1 MIVRS
6 ARILLANLV
15 RELMEIEAQARLW
28 IGARQPV
35 VGRDGN
41 DRLRELREVDADAL
55 RLPLQL
61 AERRL
66 ELLQQRGVAVVGVPP
81 VLQLRQLDGATAVRV
96 DLGEYLHD
104 IVCAETFRRR
114 FR

>member
-35 VGRDGN
+35 VGRDSN
-41 DRLRELREVDADAL
+41 DRLRELLEVDADAL

-81 VLQLRQLDGATAVRV
+81 VLQLRQLDGATAVRI
-96 DLGEYLHD
+96 DLGEYLH
-104 IVCAETFRRR
+104 VCAEIFRRR